1 MRARTTTEHS
11 SPAATMIYWCG
22 LKRPRLREPLLK
34 LDLGTATRHPRGDG
48 HFRDGQLG
56 EPRSRLRG
64 RFGACRKIRV
74 ARRSSFAF
82 SREDEISPLPNHRNI
97 QLHRRI
103 KLLVIALLFL
113 RPPLL
118 NCLTKRARMFSV
130 ERLGKGFAEGRTLR
144 VADNHAR
151 PCHRLQQ
158 CPMHAQRQSKN
169 ASRCD
174 LREPTHRDKLI
185 LLEGVSS
192 PARLAKAELAS
203 PGRFKAETRGRSG
216 LPRHD

>member
-1 MRARTTTEHS
+1 MHARTTTEHS
-11 SPAATMIYWCG
+11 SPAALMICWSG
-22 LKRPRLREPLLK
+22 LKGPRLREPLLK
-34 LDLGTATRHPRGDG
+34 LNLGTATRHPCGGG
-48 HFRDGQLG
+48 HFRDGQLC
-56 EPRSRLRG
+56 EPRSRFRG
-64 RFGACRKIRV
+64 RFVACRKIQV
-74 ARRSSFAF
+74 ARRSSFAS
-82 SREDEISPLPNHRNI
+82 SREDEINPLPNHRNI
-97 QLHRRI
+97 QLHRGI

-130 ERLGKGFAEGRTLR
+130 ERLGKGFAKGRTLR
-144 VADNHAR
+144 VADDHTR

-174 LREPTHRDKLI
+174 LREPTHGDKLI

-192 PARLAKAELAS
+192 PARLAEAELAS
-203 PGRFKAETRGRSG
+203 SGRFKAETRSRSG
-216 LPRHD
+216 FPRQD